1 MTPVNL
7 DSKKEKKRKEKP
19 RILKS
24 NLTAKRSH
32 TWKILN
38 AVSWRGFQ
46 GSIFILTLINH
57 SVQQQKKH
65 PKSQSQELLWKNKLS
80 SSQTDWPQVCMEK
93 SHHNGRCL
101 HSLAK
106 VRQWPKNRS
115 TWEEQRQHNTSCL
128 WIGATS
134 PWCLNTWNV
143 LSEGN
148 VDCVTA
154 NEIHQSMLL

>member
-7 DSKKEKKRKEKP
+7 DSKKEKKRKAPHLEKQSHSKEKSYMENLECCF
-19 RILKS
+19 LKRFPGEYFYFNS
-24 NLTAKRSH
+24 YQSFSAT
-32 TWKILN
+32 T
-38 AVSWRGFQ
+38 
-46 GSIFILTLINH
+46 
-57 SVQQQKKH
+57 KKH

-106 VRQWPKNRS
+106 IRQWPKNRS
-115 TWEEQRQHNTSCL
+115 TWGEQRQHNTSCL